1 MNVQSRKLLLFLTV
15 FCIVCSSMTNAFDY
29 DTSSLREEITE
40 ISIHMFLKEGY
51 YHLVIDNTG
60 YVSGEY
66 DREDSLVEIEI
77 FAIDGEPEYVSDSR
91 NLGAFVYWDIPIS
104 TEVFLFFTIHFIFN
118 ITATNPVTVFLT
130 DEDGFMD
137 FEEEIENFDFRKP
150 SKTLL
155 IIGIV
160 IGIVFFAGITVGF
173 IEKIR
178 KKHGYVKLEKVV
190 EVKEIEE
197 ETAKPG
203 KAKTIFYFCEQCNED
218 YINKVK
224 ICPNCGNK
232 VKKVK
237 RVLEEVL

>member
-1 MNVQSRKLLLFLTV
+1 
-15 FCIVCSSMTNAFDY
+15 MTKAFDY

-40 ISIHMFLKEGY
+40 ISIHMFLEEGY

-66 DREDSLVEIEI
+66 DREDSFVEIEI
-77 FAIDGEPEYVSDSR
+77 FAIDGVPEYVNDSR
-91 NLGAFVYWDIPIS
+91 NLGAFGYWDIPIS
-104 TEVFLFFTIHFIFN
+104 TEVFLSFTIHFVFN

-150 SKTLL
+150 SNTLL

-160 IGIVFFAGITVGF
+160 IGILFIAGITAGF
-173 IEKIR
+173 IERIR
-178 KKHGYVKLEKVV
+178 KKHGYVKLEKMV

-197 ETAKPG
+197 ETAKLG

-224 ICPNCGNK
+224 ICPTCGNK
-232 VKKVK
+232 VKKIK
-237 RVLEEVL
+237 RMLEEVL